1 MAIEMLTLSLLL
13 GPPLLASCLS
23 ILVRRHTH
31 LVGWAGVAG
40 LSLSFAASI
49 ALCVE
54 VVTGGSATAGHPLPD
69 LWHVDALSALVALC
83 IAFVAL
89 LASASGPG
97 LGGDDGYDEAQTRR
111 FRIFMNAFALDRK
124 STRLN
129 SSHA

>member
-1 MAIEMLTLSLLL
+1 MLTLSLLL

-54 VVTGGSATAGHPLPD
+54 VVTGGSATAGHAPPD

-97 LGGDDGYDEAQTRR
+97 LGGNDGYD
-111 FRIFMNAFALDRK
+111 
-124 STRLN
+124 
-129 SSHA
+129 